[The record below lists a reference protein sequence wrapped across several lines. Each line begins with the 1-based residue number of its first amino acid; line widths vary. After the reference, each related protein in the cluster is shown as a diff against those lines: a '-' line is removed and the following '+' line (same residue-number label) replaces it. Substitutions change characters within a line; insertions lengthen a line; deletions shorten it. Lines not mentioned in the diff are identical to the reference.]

1 MIMVRRWFSIA
12 GVLAFAGVML
22 AGDAAQAGP
31 LQRLRDRL
39 RGRSGNEESSSRF
52 GFRRSYYRNGEQ
64 VVAESTVTGSAVAAN
79 QAALDIR
86 VPSNAEVWV
95 NETKISQTGTM
106 RTYSADNLTAGQTYS
121 YKIKAEWTGQGGKK
135 EKKERTVE
143 VRPGERKTVD
153 FNRMSTGRSSPEQ
166 LKEPKEPKEPKEND

>member
-1 MIMVRRWFSIA
+1 MVRRWFSIA

-39 RGRSGNEESSSRF
+39 RGRSDEGTTSSSRF
-52 GFRRSYYRNGEQ
+52 GFRRSYFRNGEQ
-64 VVAESTVTGSAVAAN
+64 VVSESTVTGSAVAAN

-95 NETKISQTGTM
+95 NDTKISQTGTM
-106 RTYSADNLTAGQTYS
+106 RTYTADNLTAGQTYS
-121 YKIKAEWTGQGGKK
+121 YKIKTEWTGQGGKK

-143 VRPGERKTVD
+143 VRPGERRTVD
-153 FNRMSTGRSSPEQ
+153 FRMPTGRSSPEQ